1 MHAYTALLLF
11 GIIFPIVFI
20 LIPLIIENIFSKMR
34 KWLMARA

>member
-20 LIPLIIENIFSKMR
+20 LIPLVIESISLK
-34 KWLMARA
+34 KKK